1 MKLIALRCPNCN
13 HGLKPG
19 NEDILLACPNC
30 QIPVAIAVDGPKR
43 VKVRFALPLK
53 SEANVQEWVP
63 FWVFEGRVKVTVRE
77 TQSGWRTKDKDSNR
91 LWGSPRR
98 FYVPA
103 WDLNVHTAQEVGS
116 RLVVSQ
122 PEFTTVNQPKQL
134 NLVPAI
140 VKPADA
146 RKLLEFIILAIEA
159 RRKDWLKEFAFNL
172 EVGKPQLWAL
182 PRSGLKID

>member
-30 QIPVAIAVDGPKR
+30 QIPVAIAVDGPRR
-43 VKVRFALPLK
+43 VKVRFALPSK
-53 SEANVQEWVP
+53 DEANVQEWVP
-63 FWVFEGRVKVTVRE
+63 FWVFEGIVKVTARK
-77 TQSGWRTKDKDSNR
+77 TQGGWRSKDKDSMR

-116 RLVVSQ
+116 RFIVSQ
-122 PEFTTVNQPKQL
+122 PEFTTVNQPKQI
-134 NLVPAI
+134 NLAPAV

-146 RKLLEFIILAIEA
+146 KKILEFIILAIEA
-159 RRKDWLKEFAFNL
+159 RRKDWLKEFAFIL
-172 EVGKPQLWAL
+172 EVGKPQLWTL
-182 PRSGLKID
+182 PRSWLKID

>member
-1 MKLIALRCPNCN
+1 
-13 HGLKPG
+13 
-19 NEDILLACPNC
+19 
-30 QIPVAIAVDGPKR
+30 
-43 VKVRFALPLK
+43 
-53 SEANVQEWVP
+53 
-63 FWVFEGRVKVTVRE
+63 
-77 TQSGWRTKDKDSNR
+77 
-91 LWGSPRR
+91 
-98 FYVPA
+98 VPA